1 MRLRQKGQSAFD
13 LRLVAFGDEQTAGPT
28 VGADK
33 VEVARQVVAPDGP
46 HHSRHFLVAAEDDDA
61 FSLWL
66 RVDFEDDAVVSGVA
80 GHARI
85 LHQTL
90 PHRDADVVL
99 GQQLLQLFE
108 RLPHYNRVNICPSP
122 IRVGRRRPS
131 SSANWPRINPIC
143 RPADGFVSNID
154 TLDHY
159 WCSTADFLF
168 FLLLFVFDGGSLYQL
183 DPNPISH
190 HVTFRPFSSMSIQQT
205 FDIMSYSNRTCY
217 TGQFRSKTPFFC
229 PKKNS
234 ACKERIAFHLWH
246 NRRQ

>member
-1 MRLRQKGQSAFD
+1 MKEIFFLQIALQSDAPNYTESESWMGSDTGNGVPKILQTIKNGSEEEDGNGKRWPERKLTDEPGIASVVDGRESEKVIVESFDRMRLRQKGQSAFD

-66 RVDFEDDAVVSGVA
+66 RVDFEDDAVVCGVA

-131 SSANWPRINPIC
+131 SSAN
-143 RPADGFVSNID
+143 
-154 TLDHY
+154 
-159 WCSTADFLF
+159 
-168 FLLLFVFDGGSLYQL
+168 
-183 DPNPISH
+183 
-190 HVTFRPFSSMSIQQT
+190 
-205 FDIMSYSNRTCY
+205 
-217 TGQFRSKTPFFC
+217 
-229 PKKNS
+229 
-234 ACKERIAFHLWH
+234 
-246 NRRQ
+246 